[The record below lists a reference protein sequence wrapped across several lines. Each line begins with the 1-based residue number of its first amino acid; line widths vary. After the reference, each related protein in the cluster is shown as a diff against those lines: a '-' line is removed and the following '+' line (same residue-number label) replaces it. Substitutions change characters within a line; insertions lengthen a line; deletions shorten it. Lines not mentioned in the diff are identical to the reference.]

1 MPNSIV
7 KQAQHSVHWI
17 HQLIH
22 RVFTDQRGD
31 GAACIEQLLPLFAED
46 FQMVTTSG
54 ALVGRAQ
61 VEQLFRGALG
71 TRAGLEIIVSD
82 LHCLWQEGHSAAIR
96 YKETHCLDQSQTS
109 RLSLA
114 IIRVQDDAVQW
125 LYLHETA
132 CP

>member
-1 MPNSIV
+1 MHQLIV
-7 KQAQHSVHWI
+7 KQALHSVHHI

-22 RVFTDQRGD
+22 RVFTHQPGD
-31 GAACIEQLLPLFAED
+31 GSPCIEQLLPLFAED
-46 FQMVTTSG
+46 FQMVTTTG
-54 ALVGRAQ
+54 TLVDLPQ

-71 TRAGLEIIVSD
+71 ARAGLQIEVSD
-82 LHCLWQEGHSAAIR
+82 LRCVWQEGQCAAIR
-96 YKETHCLDQSQTS
+96 YKETHRLEQVQTS

-114 IIRVQDDAVQW
+114 LIRIQDESAQW

>member
-1 MPNSIV
+1 MPHSII
-7 KQAQHSVHWI
+7 KQAQYSVHWI

-22 RVFTDQRGD
+22 SVFTNQQGD

-46 FQMVTTSG
+46 FQMVTTGG
-54 ALVGRAQ
+54 AMVGREQ
-61 VEQLFRGALG
+61 VEQLFRSALG
-71 TRAGLEIIVSD
+71 SRAGLQIHLSD
-82 LHCLWQEGHSAAIR
+82 LHCVWQEGRSAAIR
-96 YKETHCLDQSQTS
+96 YKETHSQDQVETS

-114 IIRVQDDAVQW
+114 IIRVQADSVQW